1 MCKTPKQWGYAV
13 LAAALGAIFALL
25 FFSAVVQQ
33 FVNRGELSNS
43 AGVWYILVQYFVA
56 LLFAGAAKHCK
67 WTACCDEMPKAAV
80 KKKK

>member
-13 LAAALGAIFALL
+13 LAAVLGAVFALL

-33 FVNRGELSNS
+33 FVNRGELANN
-43 AGVWYILVQYFVA
+43 AGTWYLLAQYFVA
-56 LLFAGAAKHCK
+56 MLFAGAAKHCK
-67 WTACCDEMPKAAV
+67 WKACCDDMPKAA